1 MKRNVPKEAIDFL
14 EGRMEITQEQFV
26 EWFVNKA
33 NPYYTRAIQRRM
45 ELIGILKLAKSH
57 GCECYVTP
65 GDDAYD
71 YGFIIF
77 PKELIKEL
85 NEPCAI
91 DTIMYIQNGDFCGY
105 DFTIEYIPSR
115 ENGTGC
121 RCNEES
127 VTSVDWNELLHQ
139 LKEGFEFASK
149 LKAHMYVSADDFKTK
164 HWGFDKMVKL

>member
-14 EGRMEITQEQFV
+14 EGRMEITREQFD

-105 DFTIEYIPSR
+105 DFTIEYIPSKK
-115 ENGTGC
+115 NGTGC
-121 RCNEES
+121 MCNKNS
-127 VTSVDWNELLHQ
+127 VSTIDWDGLLAQ
-139 LKEGFEFASK
+139 RREGVKFASK
-149 LKAHMYVSADDFKTK
+149 LKANLYTSADSFKEK
-164 HWGFDKMVKL
+164 HWNFDKMVQL